1 MEWIDKID
9 GVDTIYAKDINDIAH
24 LSIDASETAKNVA
37 YIGENG
43 NWFIYDAVTK
53 KYVDSGKTAEGKPGE
68 SGLPDRVV
76 YHNPTSANPYLFNN
90 HHYEII
96 SDNNATVTEL
106 DLMLYPFYNGFNEN
120 GRLVL
125 ADRTKSSAVT
135 LTINVLDGMTIV
147 LYPSA
152 ADTTQ
157 EAEIVWSGAEPTFT
171 PGYTYFLSFVPL
183 SDTRILGAWSEVPT
197 V

>member
-9 GVDTIYAKDINDIAH
+9 GVDIIYAEDINKLAH

-37 YIGENG
+37 YVGENG

-53 KYVDSGKTAEGKPGE
+53 KYVDSGKTAEGKQGE

-76 YHNPTSANPYLFNN
+76 YTDINYYEDVFNN
-90 HHYEII
+90 THCEAVFTDAYVEGTFQI
-96 SDNNATVTEL
+96 N
-106 DLMLYPFYNGFNEN
+106 MYPFKDN
-120 GRLVL
+120 LDTD
-125 ADRTKSSAVT
+125 ADPTKSSSITVSFNCVEG
-135 LTINVLDGMTIV
+135 LTFALYAFAKDG
-147 LYPSA
+147 SA
-152 ADTTQ
+152 AT
-157 EAEIVWSGAEPTFT
+157 IVWSGAEPTFT